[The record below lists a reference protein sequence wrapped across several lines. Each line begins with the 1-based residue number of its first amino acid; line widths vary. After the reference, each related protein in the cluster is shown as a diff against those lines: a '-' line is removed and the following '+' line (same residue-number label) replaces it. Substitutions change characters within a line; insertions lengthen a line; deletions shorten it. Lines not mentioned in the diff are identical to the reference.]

1 MAYDEKLADRMRDAL
16 KRRRG
21 ISEKKMFG
29 GLCFLLNG
37 NMVFGIVGDE
47 IMVRV
52 GPEQYARA
60 LRRKHCREMDF
71 TGKSMT
77 GYVYVGQGGIRRAD
91 ALKGWLEMGLSFGRT
106 LPRKEKK

>member
-1 MAYDEKLADRMRDAL
+1 MAFDEKLADRIRDAL
-16 KRRRG
+16 NRRKG

-37 NMVFGIVGDE
+37 NMVFGIVKDE

-52 GPEQYARA
+52 GPDQYERA
-60 LRRKHCREMDF
+60 LKRKHCREMDF
-71 TGKSMT
+71 TGKPMN
-77 GYVYVGQGGIRRAD
+77 GYVYVGRDGIRRAD
-91 ALKGWLEMGLSFGRT
+91 SLKSWLELGLAFGRT